1 MWVSL
6 LSCKIHSQARLKV
19 FCLILF
25 MPSNVDNG
33 KGSTIK
39 MLRIMVKVM
48 VKFSVLVLM
57 TTTKTVM

>member
-1 MWVSL
+1 MGSAALVQDPLPGSA
-6 LSCKIHSQARLKV
+6 KG

-33 KGSTIK
+33 EDSTIK

-48 VKFSVLVLM
+48 LKFSVLVLM